1 MRSISITA
9 TITITLTLLA
19 ATSHGGV
26 VRRSIDRNI
35 VKNGKELLSMK
46 GASDAIKRSFK
57 SAGKELEDLSEELEK
72 EVKRLVKLSAYINE
86 TQAQKITDA
95 LAEAKNINSLMN
107 DQRVELA
114 GLAKTTITQ
123 TDRIVQKIKDIV
135 AEDREFDS
143 GMNSMLRSMKSLLK
157 TSERKLDLAKKNIN
171 NLREKVNTILATLE
185 TLKGLVEAVQEK
197 QAEIDSVEKAQ
208 DIGKIVENL
217 ASDTTKT
224 ILQGT
229 DNEAS
234 KSNTVSIVQSA
245 FSGVARF
252 VSSLVK
258 VLQRPDVAGDL
269 STAVKNIGKA
279 IAIIE
284 KQKDN
289 MDAELNIII
298 QWRDAVEKVKNDV
311 FDADLDADEEDLLD
325 NIKDII
331 SDPRDVSEIY
341 EAFGDLRSAASAYI
355 RQVRES
361 CPSCVA

>member
-9 TITITLTLLA
+9 TITLSLLV
-19 ATSHGGV
+19 ATSYGGV
-26 VRRSIDRNI
+26 VRRSIPSSI
-35 VKNGKELLSMK
+35 KNGKDLLSMK

-57 SAGKELEDLSEELEK
+57 SAGKELEELSDKLEK

-143 GMNSMLRSMKSLLK
+143 GMRSMLRSMKSLLK
-157 TSERKLDLAKKNIN
+157 TSERKLDLAKKNIDK
-171 NLREKVNTILATLE
+171 LREKVNAILATLE
-185 TLKGLVEAVQEK
+185 TLKGLVEGVQEK
-197 QAEIDSVEKAQ
+197 EEALASAATAKDV
-208 DIGKIVENL
+208 GKIIEGL
-217 ASDTTKT
+217 AKDTTET
-224 ILQGT
+224 ILKGT
-229 DNEAS
+229 ENKAS
-234 KSNTVSIVQSA
+234 SANTASIVQSA
-245 FSGVARF
+245 FSGIARF
-252 VSSLVK
+252 AVSLVK
-258 VLQRPDVAGDL
+258 VLQRPDVAQDL
-269 STAVKNIGKA
+269 EDAVTEIGKA
-279 IAIIE
+279 IDIIE
-284 KQKDN
+284 KQKGN
-289 MDAELNIII
+289 MNDEYKIIT

-311 FDADLDADEEDLLD
+311 FDTDFDTDEEDLVD
-325 NIKDII
+325 NIKEII
-331 SDPRDVSEIY
+331 SDPRDINEIY

-355 RQVRES
+355 RQVKQS

>member
-9 TITITLTLLA
+9 TITLSLLV
-19 ATSHGGV
+19 ATSYGGV
-26 VRRSIDRNI
+26 VRRSIPSSI
-35 VKNGKELLSMK
+35 KSGKDLLSMK

-57 SAGKELEDLSEELEK
+57 SAGKELEELSDKLEK

-143 GMNSMLRSMKSLLK
+143 GMRSMLRSMKSLLK
-157 TSERKLDLAKKNIN
+157 TSERKLDLAKKNIDK
-171 NLREKVNTILATLE
+171 LREKVNAILATLE
-185 TLKGLVEAVQEK
+185 TLKGLVEGVQEK
-197 QAEIDSVEKAQ
+197 EEALASAATAKDV
-208 DIGKIVENL
+208 GKIIEGL
-217 ASDTTKT
+217 AKDTTET
-224 ILQGT
+224 ILKGT
-229 DNEAS
+229 ENKESSA
-234 KSNTVSIVQSA
+234 NTASIVQSA
-245 FSGVARF
+245 FSGIARF
-252 VSSLVK
+252 AVSLVK
-258 VLQRPDVAGDL
+258 VLQRPDVAQDL
-269 STAVKNIGKA
+269 EDAVTEIGKA
-279 IAIIE
+279 IDIIE

-289 MDAELNIII
+289 MNDEYKIIT

-311 FDADLDADEEDLLD
+311 FDTDFDTNEDDLVD
-325 NIKDII
+325 NIKEII
-331 SDPRDVSEIY
+331 SDPRDINEIY

-355 RQVRES
+355 RQVKLS